1 MKKHIFFILWMI
13 GWTGVAVGQLAVPSI
28 IGDHMVVKQ
37 KSDFRLWGW
46 GNPNAGLTIT
56 NSWDGD
62 TVRAWVN
69 QVGDWE
75 AVLKT
80 PPSGGPYEIKIRSG
94 WEELIIR
101 DVLSG
106 EVWLCSGQSNMEWNG
121 MRGLKQIGEELPHC
135 DNDRIRFF
143 YVDKRASANPQD
155 HLPGKWVVCDA
166 ASLKRFSAI
175 GYFFGKTLQSEFHFP
190 VGLINSNWGGTPIE
204 IWMPEFLWQNAR
216 LDSLRLRKGSW
227 VVRKSQA
234 YNAMIYPLR
243 KYNITGTIWYQGES
257 NVSNAAGYSELFTAL
272 IEGWRK
278 AFRQE
283 FPFYYVQLAPYARCP
298 VPWGTTLIREQQDK
312 TLALSKTGMVV
323 ITDLVDDV
331 NNIHPQLKKEVGQR
345 LAMLAATEIYGKA
358 GNPYSPRYRSMTVKK
373 NQVEVEFSGAVDPLV
388 VEGQECVG
396 FEIAGEDRKFYPA
409 KATVESGK
417 VVLSA
422 KEVKRPVAVRFGFHN
437 AAIGNLFGDNGLP
450 VAPFR
455 TDDWKLE
462 AGGNER

>member
-1 MKKHIFFILWMI
+1 MI
-13 GWTGVAVGQLAVPSI
+13 GCTGMAVGQLAVPSI

-46 GNPNAGLTIT
+46 SNPNAGIIIT
-56 NSWDGD
+56 NSWGKD
-62 TVRAWVN
+62 TVRVRAN
-69 QVGDWE
+69 QGGSWE

-80 PPSGGPYEIKIRSG
+80 PVAGGPYEIGIRSG
-94 WEELIIR
+94 NEEMIIR

-121 MRGLKQIGEELPHC
+121 IRGLKQIVEELPHC
-135 DNDRIRFF
+135 DNNRIRFF
-143 YVDKRASANPQD
+143 YVDKRISATPQD

-166 ASLKRFSAI
+166 VSLNRFSAI
-175 GYFFGKTLQSEFHFP
+175 GYFFGKALQQEFHFP
-190 VGLINSNWGGTPIE
+190 VGLINSNWGGTPVE
-204 IWMPEFLWQNAR
+204 FWMPGSAWEDAR
-216 LDSLRLRKGSW
+216 LDSLKIRKGPW
-227 VVRKSQA
+227 AGWNSQA
-234 YNAMIYPLR
+234 YNAMVYPLR

-257 NVSNAAGYSELFTAL
+257 NVTNATGYSELFSAM

-298 VPWGTTLIREQQDK
+298 EPWGTTLIREQQDR
-312 TLALSKTGMVV
+312 TQVVPKTGMVV

-345 LAMLAATEIYGKA
+345 LAALVATEVYGKE
-358 GNPYSPRYRSMTVKK
+358 GYPYSPRFQSMIVKRNK
-373 NQVEVEFSGAVDPLV
+373 VEVTFSGAADPLV
-388 VEGQECVG
+388 VEGQECEG

-409 KATVESGK
+409 KVKVESGK

-422 KEVKRPVAVRFGFHN
+422 KEVKSPVAVRFGFHN

-455 TDDWKLE
+455 TDDWELE
-462 AGGNER
+462 KDNK

>member
-1 MKKHIFFILWMI
+1 MKKYIFVILWMI
-13 GWTGVAVGQLAVPSI
+13 GWLGIAVGQLAVPSI

-37 KSDFRLWGW
+37 SSDFRIWGW
-46 GNPNAGLTIT
+46 NTPNAGLVVT
-56 NSWDGD
+56 NSWGKD
-62 TVRAWVN
+62 TVKVRAN

-80 PPSGGPYEIKIRSG
+80 PPAGGPYEIKIRSG
-94 WEELIIR
+94 KEELVFR

-121 MRGLKQIGEELPHC
+121 MRGLKQIKEELPHC
-135 DNDRIRFF
+135 ENNQIRFF
-143 YVDKRASANPQD
+143 YVDKRVSATPQD
-155 HLPGKWVVCDA
+155 NLQGKWMVCDA
-166 ASLKRFSAI
+166 ESLNRFSAI
-175 GYFFGKTLQSEFHFP
+175 GYFFGKTLQHDFRFP
-190 VGLINSNWGGTPIE
+190 VGLINSNWGGTPVE
-204 IWMPEFLWQNAR
+204 FWMPGDSWENPR
-216 LDSLRLRKGSW
+216 LDSLKMRTGSW
-227 VVRKSQA
+227 AARNSQA

-257 NVSNAAGYSELFTAL
+257 NVSNADGYSELFTAM

-278 AFRQE
+278 AFRQD

-298 VPWGTTLIREQQDK
+298 QRWGTTLIREQQDR
-312 TLALSKTGMVV
+312 TLAVPKTGMVV

-345 LAMLAATEIYGKA
+345 LARLAAAEVYGEE
-358 GNPYSPRYRSMTVKK
+358 GNPYSPRYQSMTVKK
-373 NQVEVEFSGAVDPLV
+373 NKVEVVFSGAVDPLV

-409 KATVESGK
+409 KAKVEHNN

-422 KEVKRPVAVRFGFHN
+422 KEVKNPVAVRFGFYN
-437 AAIGNLFGDNGLP
+437 EAIGNLFGDNGLP

-455 TDDWKLE
+455 TDTWTLDK
-462 AGGNER
+462 

>member
-13 GWTGVAVGQLAVPSI
+13 SWGGIAAGQLAVPSI

-46 GNPNAGLTIT
+46 SNPHAGVVIT
-56 NSWDGD
+56 HSWGKD
-62 TVRAWVN
+62 TVKVRANVT
-69 QVGDWE
+69 GDWE

-80 PPSGGPYEIKIRSG
+80 PVAGGPYEIKIRSG
-94 WEELIIR
+94 KEELTIR

-121 MRGLKQIGEELPHC
+121 MRGLKQIQEELPLC

-143 YVDKRASANPQD
+143 YVDKRVSATPQD
-155 HLPGKWVVCDA
+155 NLPGKWVVCDA
-166 ASLKRFSAI
+166 ASLNRFSAI
-175 GYFFGKTLQSEFHFP
+175 GYFFGKALQQEFHFP
-190 VGLINSNWGGTPIE
+190 VGLINSNWGGTPV
-204 IWMPEFLWQNAR
+204 EFWTPASVWENAR
-216 LDSLRLRKGSW
+216 LDSLRIHTGTWAARN
-227 VVRKSQA
+227 SQA

-243 KYNITGTIWYQGES
+243 KYHITGTIWYQGES
-257 NVSNAAGYSELFTAL
+257 NVWNADAYSELFTAM

-283 FPFYYVQLAPYARCP
+283 LPFYYVQLAPYARCP
-298 VPWGTTLIREQQDK
+298 KPWGTTIIREQQDK
-312 TLALSKTGMVV
+312 AQRVSKTGMVV

-331 NNIHPQLKKEVGQR
+331 SNIHPQMKKEVGQR
-345 LAMLAATEIYGKA
+345 LADLVATEIYGKK
-358 GNPYSPRYRSMTVKK
+358 GNPYSPRYQSMSVKRNK
-373 NQVEVEFSGAVDPLV
+373 VEVTFSGATDPLV

-396 FEIAGEDRKFYPA
+396 FEIAGEDQKFYPA
-409 KATVESGK
+409 EVKVEYDK

-422 KEVKRPVAVRFGFHN
+422 REVKRPVAVRFGFQN

-455 TDDWKLE
+455 TDDWNL
-462 AGGNER
+462 GNGIDKK